1 MRLYDICR
9 GANIECPEHLKDACV
24 KGITSNSEKV
34 KKDYLFFCLRG
45 TRVDG
50 HRYIESAIEKGA
62 CAVVIED
69 EKYVCEK
76 SIRVES
82 TRASLARAMNVFC
95 DEPTKKLKF
104 IGITGTN
111 GKTSVSVMI
120 KNIFDTSKKS
130 CEIIGTLNCS
140 SFSEKADDSTKNFT
154 TPDPEE
160 LYPMLRRISDAGVEW
175 VVMEASSHA
184 LKLKKL
190 EPISFEIGIFT
201 NLTEDHLDF
210 HLDMEDYF
218 KSKLCLFD
226 KCKLGIINIDG
237 EYGKKISNLAKCRI
251 KTCSFTNSA
260 DYVANDINYFGEQGT
275 KYTLKSKTESIN
287 VFCRVPGGFS
297 VMNSMQASAAALEA
311 GIDKNDIERSFEGF
325 CGVKGRLE
333 KAELPEDWG
342 FTVFIDYAHTPD
354 ALEQLL
360 KAVKS
365 FKNDGSRLILLFG
378 CGGDREKEKRAK
390 MGRIASELADV
401 TIVTNDNPRSED
413 PCKII
418 DDILLGIDKSKEY
431 AVIPNRKNAI
441 AYAMATSRD
450 GDVVLLAGKGHE
462 NYEINGSGC
471 FHFDEREII
480 REIIDKTK
488 RRNEL

>member
-34 KKDYLFFCLRG
+34 KKDYLFFCLHG

-95 DEPTKKLKF
+95 GEPTKKLKF

-160 LYPMLRRISDAGVEW
+160 LYPMLRRILDAGIQI
-175 VVMEASSHA
+175 A
-184 LKLKKL
+184 
-190 EPISFEIGIFT
+190 
-201 NLTEDHLDF
+201 
-210 HLDMEDYF
+210 
-218 KSKLCLFD
+218 
-226 KCKLGIINIDG
+226 
-237 EYGKKISNLAKCRI
+237 
-251 KTCSFTNSA
+251 
-260 DYVANDINYFGEQGT
+260 
-275 KYTLKSKTESIN
+275 
-287 VFCRVPGGFS
+287 
-297 VMNSMQASAAALEA
+297 
-311 GIDKNDIERSFEGF
+311 
-325 CGVKGRLE
+325 
-333 KAELPEDWG
+333 
-342 FTVFIDYAHTPD
+342 
-354 ALEQLL
+354 
-360 KAVKS
+360 
-365 FKNDGSRLILLFG
+365 
-378 CGGDREKEKRAK
+378 
-390 MGRIASELADV
+390 RIASGFFASLDSA
-401 TIVTNDNPRSED
+401 
-413 PCKII
+413 
-418 DDILLGIDKSKEY
+418 
-431 AVIPNRKNAI
+431 
-441 AYAMATSRD
+441 
-450 GDVVLLAGKGHE
+450 
-462 NYEINGSGC
+462 
-471 FHFDEREII
+471 
-480 REIIDKTK
+480 
-488 RRNEL
+488 